1 MTEISG
7 TSDAGVSAAA
17 DTSIAQGLQTTSVDS
32 GGLVVEG
39 DGETEAQTAQQEQQ
53 EDFLNRIRDKFT
65 LSEDGKIMLKYLVDE
80 QEELVDFD
88 EEIKVRQTDRSAL
101 KRYTEAT
108 KMKKEAQEIVQ
119 NWEREREDVETKIVQ
134 IAKNP
139 ETLYMFLRQMGA
151 DPEKVAASILDYD
164 HYEKTMTPAERQ
176 LRELQQQQ
184 RMQQYEYQMQQQQM
198 EQENRRRVE
207 VGIDFA
213 VEALGYKSLSDK
225 QRDYIS
231 AWVQDSVN
239 LILQGR
245 MAAPTSDP
253 KEFYKVLTQKAYED
267 MPARE
272 RRAEPTKEEILAMV
286 ERDEQLKLELL
297 KKATAKAQNA
307 EPAATERPR
316 GPDGK
321 FAPKEKVHEKPT
333 LYRRGLVTY

>member
-7 TSDAGVSAAA
+7 TPDAGTNTVA
-17 DTSIAQGLQTTSVDS
+17 DAPVAEGLQTTSVDS
-32 GGLVVEG
+32 VGSALGGEAES
-39 DGETEAQTAQQEQQ
+39 GEQATQQ

-88 EEIKVRQTDRSAL
+88 EEIKARQTDRSAL

-108 KMKKEAQEIVQ
+108 KMKKEAQEIVH

-176 LRELQQQQ
+176 LRELQLQQQ
-184 RMQQYEYQMQQQQM
+184 QQQYEYQMQQQQM
-198 EQENRRRVE
+198 QQENRRKVE
-207 VGIDFA
+207 AGIDFA
-213 VEALGYKSLSDK
+213 VDALGYRSLSDK
-225 QRDYIS
+225 QRGYID
-231 AWVQDSVN
+231 AYVQESVN
-239 LILQGR
+239 LILQGKR
-245 MAAPTSDP
+245 SAPASDP
-253 KEFYKVLTQKAYED
+253 REFYKALAREAYED

-272 RRAEPTKEEILAMV
+272 QKVEPTKEEILAMV
-286 ERDEQLKLELL
+286 ERDEKLKLELL

-321 FAPKEKVHEKPT
+321 FASKEKVYEKPT